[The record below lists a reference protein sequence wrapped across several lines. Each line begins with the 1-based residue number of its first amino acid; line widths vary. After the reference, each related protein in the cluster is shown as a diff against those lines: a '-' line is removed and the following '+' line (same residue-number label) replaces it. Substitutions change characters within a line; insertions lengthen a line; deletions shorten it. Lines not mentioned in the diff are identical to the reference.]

1 MFTSTPVALK
11 GSSNPRDKS
20 SEATKTVLTV
30 QYPSK
35 TLNKTLSGSYQAIG
49 KALAHGVPS
58 QIANAVM
65 KNPTIK
71 NHIIENTLKTLSKEV
86 ESLCSRKSSKED
98 LAKFD
103 FQLLCN
109 EWRQR
114 APLFFSF
121 LMTSAVN
128 KRTKEYSWFSSV
140 AIAGSVLLKQ
150 RSEKM
155 DATASVLG
163 ILLKSKSVE
172 ASESTI
178 GRFDKMK
185 LTNAN
190 FSILRKLDELGEN
203 HDAAIACPGKTTC
216 FKSKQH
222 VSNQNKDLKTAQEK
236 CDAVLLTHASHTH
249 CSLESQKDVCNNV
262 FQVPLGLIFKNENVN
277 EDMLG
282 ILQQFHGYLP
292 QTHNGGVDG
301 QLFSGDQLIVERAV
315 NMISSVANGYTPKD
329 RLEGIN
335 LQLGDWHA
343 AVKLFSLIYARFYN
357 GKSAT
362 DSCRKTKMLLEM
374 YSHHTGQT
382 ETS

>member
-1 MFTSTPVALK
+1 MGCYSATSELSVCKACYRRLVKFKKASDHLEELKIELKQIYKDRELPRAKRLLRVEDDNGESPASCRGKSSKRLFPIATTSTSFHASANFTATSQPIGVSPIRSHPYGLVLQAFPGQLTATPSPLPMFTSTPVASK
-11 GSSNPRDKS
+11 ASYNPRDKS

-35 TLNKTLSGSYQAIG
+35 TLNKTLSGSFQAIG

-65 KNPTIK
+65 KNPTLK

-86 ESLCSRKSSKED
+86 ASLCSTNNPSLLRKSSKED
-98 LAKFD
+98 LTKFD

-128 KRTKEYSWFSSV
+128 KRTQEYSWFSSV

-172 ASESTI
+172 AS
-178 GRFDKMK
+178 
-185 LTNAN
+185 
-190 FSILRKLDELGEN
+190 
-203 HDAAIACPGKTTC
+203 
-216 FKSKQH
+216 
-222 VSNQNKDLKTAQEK
+222 
-236 CDAVLLTHASHTH
+236 
-249 CSLESQKDVCNNV
+249 
-262 FQVPLGLIFKNENVN
+262 
-277 EDMLG
+277 
-282 ILQQFHGYLP
+282 
-292 QTHNGGVDG
+292 
-301 QLFSGDQLIVERAV
+301 
-315 NMISSVANGYTPKD
+315 
-329 RLEGIN
+329 
-335 LQLGDWHA
+335 
-343 AVKLFSLIYARFYN
+343 
-357 GKSAT
+357 
-362 DSCRKTKMLLEM
+362 
-374 YSHHTGQT
+374 
-382 ETS
+382 